1 MEFEIGIGKAAR
13 RAYGF
18 DEVAIVPSR
27 RTRDPEDV
35 SIEWEIDAY
44 TFPLPMMASAMT
56 EQSSNGHIGHPAA
69 SMIENKYGLPK
80 TGRNF
85 IRAPRFQ
92 QAGSYRSLYK
102 CGLSRSRKMGF
113 RVFHKLWG

>member
-1 MEFEIGIGKAAR
+1 MEFEIGIGKTAR

-44 TFPLPMMASAMT
+44 TFQLPMMAGAMDAAPRPVPR
-56 EQSSNGHIGHPAA
+56 EQERLEVDKAAPKPRARKKAA
-69 SMIENKYGLPK
+69 S
-80 TGRNF
+80 
-85 IRAPRFQ
+85 
-92 QAGSYRSLYK
+92 
-102 CGLSRSRKMGF
+102 
-113 RVFHKLWG
+113 